1 VLLEAGVIVNRVEE
15 LRLGEPAT
23 RRRIAEAVAAGV
35 HGCLAARGK
44 L

>member
-35 HGCLAARGK
+35 RECRGGRGQ